1 MCVVFTFLSTIAAE
15 TCAPYTRDLYVTLKP
30 RNTLR
35 VKKNH
40 TWHGRKAGC
49 QHRLARRPLSR
60 LDRLTSSHGDELSVM
75 GTVCADNIHVYK
87 TGGEFIIMVSAT
99 RSFHNVLVVAQ
110 VATQDVLQKD
120 HIFDV
125 IPLQTRRNKSFRRHH
140 SLFLAEEKHANG
152 FNRWHGQCNISAA
165 LLAHLV
171 FAPPPSP
178 EPPRSPSPPSPPS
191 APWRRPPP
199 RKSPSTTPPAHSP
212 AFPPMFPAATI

>member
-1 MCVVFTFLSTIAAE
+1 MDRRERELRDPQPHTPDE
-15 TCAPYTRDLYVTLKP
+15 TLYTGTM
-30 RNTLR
+30 
-35 VKKNH
+35 

-178 EPPRSPSPPSPPS
+178 EPPRPPSPP
-191 APWRRPPP
+191 
-199 RKSPSTTPPAHSP
+199 
-212 AFPPMFPAATI
+212 